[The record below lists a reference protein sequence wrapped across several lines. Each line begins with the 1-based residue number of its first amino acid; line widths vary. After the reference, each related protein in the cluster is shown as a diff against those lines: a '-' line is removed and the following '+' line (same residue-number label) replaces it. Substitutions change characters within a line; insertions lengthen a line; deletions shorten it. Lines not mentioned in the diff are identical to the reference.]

1 MRARGANTKAVFAF
15 EAAGT
20 PGTIPAPSAA
30 WRGFP
35 LVTHNLGEERPLL
48 ADDTLGQGREIQDPT
63 QDVATNVGDLVIPVD
78 VRNFGYWLRLFFGA
92 PTTTGTAGAGY
103 DHVFTSGAASLPSA
117 SIEFGQP
124 DVPSYSTQYGAR
136 GDKLKIGLARSGKL
150 NATASLICQGETD
163 IDVVSDGGNAPTAAL
178 PLLRFPQAT
187 GSIIYD
193 GQQLGS
199 VVGADFTYSNEL
211 EAIETIKA
219 DGRIEDADPG
229 QCMFTGSLTVLFKD
243 TALVALAR
251 ANTPKQ
257 VSFGWTVG
265 SNSLIFTAPRIFLP
279 PVKRPVTG
287 PKGIQQ
293 AFNFQGSGA
302 GGHILTATLHND
314 VSGYPA

>member
-1 MRARGANTKAVFAF
+1 MARARGANTKAVFAF
-15 EAAGT
+15 EAT
-20 PGTIPAPSAA
+20 PGTIPAAGVA

-78 VRNFGYWLRLFFGA
+78 VRNFGYWLRLFLGA
-92 PTTTGTAGAGY
+92 PTTTGSVGAGY
-103 DHVFTSGAASLPSA
+103 DHVFKSGALALPSA

-124 DVPSYSTQYGAR
+124 DVPAYSTQYGAR

-163 IDVVSDGGNAPTAAL
+163 IDVTSDGGANPTAAL
-178 PLLRFPQAT
+178 PQLRFPQAV
-187 GSIIYD
+187 GSILYD
-193 GQQLGS
+193 GQALGS
-199 VVGADFTYSNEL
+199 VVGAEFTFSNEL
-211 EAIETIKA
+211 EPIETIKA

-229 QCMFTGSLTVLFKD
+229 QCMFMGSLNVLFKD

-251 ANTPKQ
+251 ANTPKA
-257 VSFGWTVG
+257 VSFGWQVG
-265 SNSLIFTAPRIFLP
+265 AHSLIFSAPRVFLP
-279 PVKRPVTG
+279 PVKRPVQG
-287 PKGIQQ
+287 PKGITQ

-302 GGHILTATLHND
+302 GGNILTATLHND
-314 VSGYPA
+314 VAAYV